1 VSASE
6 SGASGTITLSATAS
20 DNVGVTKVEFYV
32 DGALKGSDT
41 TAAYSMTLDS
51 TLLANGSHS
60 LTAKAYDAANNV
72 ATSSAVSFSV
82 SNTTASTQLLANPG
96 FESGAVSW
104 TASSGVITNDATV
117 AAHAGS
123 YKAWLDGYGAT
134 HTDTL
139 YQQVTIPSTATSAT
153 LAFWLMVQSDETTT
167 TTAYDTLKVQVR
179 NSSGTV
185 LATLATYSNL
195 NKGTSYAQKSFDL
208 SAYKGQTVQVYFVG
222 AEDSTVQ
229 TSFLLD
235 DVTLTVQ

>member
-1 VSASE
+1 
-6 SGASGTITLSATAS
+6 
-20 DNVGVTKVEFYV
+20 
-32 DGALKGSDT
+32 
-41 TAAYSMTLDS
+41 
-51 TLLANGSHS
+51 
-60 LTAKAYDAANNV
+60 
-72 ATSSAVSFSV
+72 
-82 SNTTASTQLLANPG
+82 
-96 FESGAVSW
+96 VSW
-104 TASSGVITNDATV
+104 TASAGVITNDASV
-117 AAHAGS
+117 AAHGGS

-153 LAFWLMVQSDETTT
+153 LAFWLMVLSDETTT

-222 AEDSTVQ
+222 AEDSTIQ
-229 TSFLLD
+229 TSFLID